1 MRTQEQKGKNG
12 FQAVSAMS
20 SLPVLAVEGEE
31 GNTSGAA
38 QRCVLKS
45 CYLLLVNNY
54 QNQRQ
59 LKIRGAKLGVKW
71 TGLKTRAEERRE
83 GKEVSNRKTRK
94 GVARKEEE
102 PQGGGGVVHVT
113 RYVEVGEDCSALVRE
128 YLGLDEAF
136 CIIGSNFPKH
146 FLAIIL
152 ILQAFTPVVT

>member
-54 QNQRQ
+54 QNQQQR
-59 LKIRGAKLGVKW
+59 LKSG
-71 TGLKTRAEERRE
+71 GLSW
-83 GKEVSNRKTRK
+83 V
-94 GVARKEEE
+94 
-102 PQGGGGVVHVT
+102 
-113 RYVEVGEDCSALVRE
+113 
-128 YLGLDEAF
+128 
-136 CIIGSNFPKH
+136 
-146 FLAIIL
+146 
-152 ILQAFTPVVT
+152 